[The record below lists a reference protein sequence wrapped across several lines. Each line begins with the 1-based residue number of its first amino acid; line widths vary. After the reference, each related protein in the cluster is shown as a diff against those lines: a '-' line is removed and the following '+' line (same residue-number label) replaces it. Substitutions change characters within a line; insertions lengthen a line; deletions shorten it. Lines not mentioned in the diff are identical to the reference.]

1 MSAAV
6 EAHAA
11 SGPEQIGWKTY
22 LMLALVA
29 LALFLP
35 GRARLPPVDRDEARY
50 LQATRQMLVSH
61 DFIDIRFQDKPRNLQ
76 PVGVYWLEAASAS
89 LFGGARAPVWAY
101 RLPSLIAALLAV
113 LLTARLGAMLF
124 GRRAGVGAG
133 LLLAGCALLSF
144 ESRMA
149 KIDACLLASVVAAQG
164 ALLKAYLGQVRGAG
178 RLNAAAF
185 WTALAVG
192 LLLKGPIVLIVSG
205 TTALGLVLIERRA
218 AWLKRLHAGW
228 GGLLMLAIA
237 APWFVAIGIKT
248 HGAFF
253 DKAVRQNL
261 LGKVGRGEQHH
272 GQPPGYYLV
281 LANLTFWPGALATA
295 LATPWTWRMRTK
307 RQVRFLLC
315 WVLPTWLMYEAIGTK
330 LPHYVLPLYPAL
342 ACLACG
348 AATSADG
355 WRAGAFGRAAA
366 VTYGA
371 LWLVISGALA
381 SAGAALVW
389 RYAHHLDPVAIGFG
403 MVAFGAC
410 IATLVLVRRGAGGA
424 ASGAAIVGAAVIYAG
439 LYAHVLPGLQTIW
452 IGPRLA
458 ALAGRV
464 RPCPTSVLASTRFAE
479 PSLVFLEQGET
490 RLVDARSAADL
501 IASNRACAMAAVSA
515 RQLPVFTAQADAD
528 GVALK
533 VRGEVDGVSYSTG
546 ERLRLLL
553 FTAAEAGGAPGHPQP
568 FQAAP
573 KTPPLPP
580 VFPQKD
586 SFPSE
591 G

>member
-6 EAHAA
+6 EAQDA
-11 SGPEQIGWKTY
+11 SGSERIGWKAY
-22 LMLALVA
+22 LMLALMA

-101 RLPSLIAALLAV
+101 RLPSLVAAVLAV
-113 LLTARLGAMLF
+113 LLTARLGGMLF

-133 LLLAGCALLSF
+133 LLLATCALLSF

-149 KIDACLLASVVAAQG
+149 KIDACLLASVLTAQG
-164 ALLKAYLGQVRGAG
+164 ALFKAYLGQVRGAG
-178 RLNAAAF
+178 RLNAAVF
-185 WTALAVG
+185 WAALAVG

-205 TTALGLVLIERRA
+205 TTALGLVLTERRA

-228 GGLLMLAIA
+228 GVPLMLAIA

-272 GQPPGYYLV
+272 GQPPGYYLL
-281 LANLTFWPGALATA
+281 LANLTFWPGALATV
-295 LATPWTWRMRTK
+295 LAIPWTWRMRTTP
-307 RQVRFLLC
+307 QVRFLLC
-315 WVLPTWLMYEAIGTK
+315 WVLPTWLMYEAVGTK

-348 AATSADG
+348 AATSTDG
-355 WRAGAFGRAAA
+355 WRPGVFGRAAA

-371 LWLVISGALA
+371 LWLVISAALA
-381 SAGAALVW
+381 SAGAWLVW
-389 RYAHHLDPVAIGFG
+389 RYAHRIDPVAMGFG
-403 MVAFGAC
+403 AVAFGAC
-410 IATLVLVRRGAGGA
+410 IATLVLVGRGARGA
-424 ASGAAIVGAAVIYAG
+424 ASGWAVVGAAVIYAG
-439 LYAHVLPGLQTIW
+439 VYAYVLPGLQTIW

-458 ALAGRV
+458 SLAGQV

-490 RLVDARSAADL
+490 RLIDARSAADL
-501 IASNRACAMAAVSA
+501 IASDRTCAMAAVSV
-515 RQLPVFTAQADAD
+515 RQLPVFTARAGADD
-528 GVALK
+528 VALK

-553 FTAAEAGGAPGHPQP
+553 FTAGEAGGAPSHPQP
-568 FQAAP
+568 FQAGP
-573 KTPPLPP
+573 KISLP
-580 VFPQKD
+580 
-586 SFPSE
+586 S
-591 G
+591 GR

>member
-1 MSAAV
+1 MSEAAAAANPGAPV
-6 EAHAA
+6 SAGEAV
-11 SGPEQIGWKTY
+11 GWKAY
-22 LMLALVA
+22 LLLALVA

-50 LQATRQMLVSH
+50 LQATRQMLVSG

-101 RLPSLIAALLAV
+101 RLPSLFAAVIAV
-113 LLTARLGAMLF
+113 MLTARIGALLF
-124 GRRAGVGAG
+124 GPRAGVGAG
-133 LLLAGCALLSF
+133 LLLAASALLSF

-149 KIDACLLASVVAAQG
+149 KIDACLLASVLAAQG
-164 ALLKAYLGQVRGAG
+164 ALLKAYLGRVGGAG
-178 RLNAAAF
+178 RLNAAGF
-185 WTALAVG
+185 WAALAVG

-205 TTALGLVLIERRA
+205 TTALGLVLTERRG

-228 GGLLMLAIA
+228 GVPLMLAIA
-237 APWFVAIGIKT
+237 APWFVAIGVKT

-272 GQPPGYYLV
+272 GQPPGYYLA

-295 LATPWTWRMRTK
+295 LAVPWAWRR
-307 RQVRFLLC
+307 RASPQVRFLLC

-342 ACLACG
+342 ACLGCG
-348 AATSADG
+348 AATSAEG
-355 WRAGAFGRAAA
+355 WRAGVAGRVAAA
-366 VTYGA
+366 VYAA
-371 LWLVISGALA
+371 LWLAVSAALA
-381 SAGAALVW
+381 SAGAGLAW
-389 RYAHHLDPVAIGFG
+389 RYGHRIDPVAIGFG
-403 MVAFGAC
+403 GVAFAFC
-410 IATLVLVRRGAGGA
+410 LAALVLVARGARSPA
-424 ASGAAIVGAAVIYAG
+424 LGAAVLGAGAVYAG
-439 LYAHVLPGLQTIW
+439 LYAHVLPALQTVW

-464 RPCPTSVLASTRFAE
+464 RPCPASVLASTRFAE

-490 RLVDARSAADL
+490 RLIDPRSAADL
-501 IASNRACAMAAVSA
+501 IASDRACAMAAVSA
-515 RQLPVFTAQADAD
+515 RQLPAFTARAQAD
-528 GVALK
+528 GLALR

-553 FTAAEAGGAPGHPQP
+553 FTAAEA
-568 FQAAP
+568 
-573 KTPPLPP
+573 
-580 VFPQKD
+580 
-586 SFPSE
+586 PSHRPAS
-591 G
+591 